1 MLVKYLMNIQVLPFV
16 YVQLLKV
23 ECVINDI
30 KLCTYRKLLLMTGI
44 FSLLYFATLYSFT
57 LYFWDLMNFR
67 ESLFIF
73 FICPNLSFVSLFV
86 NSSTYSFIRPS
97 VLAFIWSIY
106 GHYIRYGTVK
116 TKRNRKTDLW
126 IDQQWSKLRFKKLSW
141 QNVTKCKKRHKP
153 PQQI

>member
-1 MLVKYLMNIQVLPFV
+1 MTSNYVRIESFFSWLV
-16 YVQLLKV
+16 
-23 ECVINDI
+23 
-30 KLCTYRKLLLMTGI
+30 
-44 FSLLYFATLYSFT
+44 FSAFCILQHYIVLLYTFEIWWTSGKVYSF
-57 LYFWDLMNFR
+57 
-67 ESLFIF
+67 F